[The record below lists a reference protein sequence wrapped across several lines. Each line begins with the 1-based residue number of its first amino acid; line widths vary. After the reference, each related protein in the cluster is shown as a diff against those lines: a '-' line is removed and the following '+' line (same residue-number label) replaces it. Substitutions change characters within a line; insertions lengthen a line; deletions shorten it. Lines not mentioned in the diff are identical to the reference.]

1 MSITPVPNKG
11 LVVDLDSYVR
21 LKTDRNGPDFW
32 FIEYQRILRT
42 ELAPFLPRMVYDA
55 DTNSVTASIVDKGKE
70 KLQDSVP
77 ATKNFTNVPPNEL
90 RKLREVLGDFLQKI
104 SELPATSNVRRLG
117 EVLTLP
123 DPNKA
128 PELYRLSGVGMN
140 KKLSIIWGIAPKDAS
155 GLEDSAA
162 MVSIRELL
170 HMLPAPKKSIIIP
183 KKWIL
188 AGLGALVAALGI
200 GYFLCCNGDECPA
213 QDNTATPGTVTNG
226 TVTNGTVTNGTVT
239 NGTVTNGTATN
250 GTATNGTATNGTA
263 TNGTATNGTVTNGT
277 VTNGTVTPGAVSN
290 GTVSNG
296 TVSNGTVSNGTVSN
310 GTVSNGTVSNS
321 TSTTTQQVPVGN
333 LAISDMNCP
342 CIVTIVRQ
350 EPRADGTHNIT
361 LNFQPRQG
369 ITINSIKLNNN
380 AISPGEITLRRVS
393 PSTRP
398 LRLDVTYDNGSQYTN
413 TIKLM
418 NSPE

>member
-55 DTNSVTASIVDKGKE
+55 DTNSVTASIVEKGKE

-77 ATKNFTNVPPNEL
+77 ATKNFSNVPPNEL

-104 SELPATSNVRRLG
+104 SELPPTSNVRRLG

-140 KKLSIIWGIAPKDAS
+140 KKLSILWGVAPKDAS
-155 GLEDSAA
+155 GLDDTAA

-170 HMLPAPKKSIIIP
+170 HMLPTPKKSFFIP
-183 KKWIL
+183 TKWLL
-188 AGLGALVAALGI
+188 AGLGAIVAALGI
-200 GYFLCCNGDECPA
+200 GYFLCCDGEESLAP
-213 QDNTATPGTVTNG
+213 DNTATPSATASSGTATNSTTTNG
-226 TVTNGTVTNGTVT
+226 TATS
-239 NGTVTNGTATN
+239 GTATN
-250 GTATNGTATNGTA
+250 GTT

-277 VTNGTVTPGAVSN
+277 VT
-290 GTVSNG
+290 
-296 TVSNGTVSNGTVSN
+296 
-310 GTVSNGTVSNS
+310 
-321 TSTTTQQVPVGN
+321 TTQQPPVGR
-333 LAISDMNCP
+333 LVISDSGCP
-342 CIVTIVRQ
+342 CLVTISKQ
-350 EPRADGTHNIT
+350 ESRADGTHNIT
-361 LNFQPRQG
+361 LNFQPRSG
-369 ITINSIKLNNN
+369 VTINSIKLNGTTVRG
-380 AISPGEITLRRVS
+380 SEITLTGVS
-393 PSTRP
+393 SKTPP
-398 LRLDVTYDNGSQYTN
+398 LRLDVTYDNNRPYT
-413 TIKLM
+413 TTFELK
-418 NSPE
+418 

>member
-200 GYFLCCNGDECPA
+200 GYFLCCDGDECPT

-239 NGTVTNGTATN
+239 NGTVTNGTV
-250 GTATNGTATNGTA
+250 
-263 TNGTATNGTVTNGT
+263 TNGTVTNGT
-277 VTNGTVTPGAVSN
+277 VTNGTVTN
-290 GTVSNG
+290 GTV
-296 TVSNGTVSNGTVSN
+296 T
-310 GTVSNGTVSNS
+310 NS
-321 TSTTTQQVPVGN
+321 TVTNSTATTTQQVPVGN

-380 AISPGEITLRRVS
+380 AISPGEITLQRVS

>member
-188 AGLGALVAALGI
+188 AGLGALVATLGI

-213 QDNTATPGTVTNG
+213 QDNTATPGTVTNGTVTNGAVTNGTVTNGTVTNG

-250 GTATNGTATNGTA
+250 GTATNSTA
-263 TNGTATNGTVTNGT
+263 
-277 VTNGTVTPGAVSN
+277 
-290 GTVSNG
+290 
-296 TVSNGTVSNGTVSN
+296 
-310 GTVSNGTVSNS
+310 
-321 TSTTTQQVPVGN
+321 TTTQQVPVGN

>member
-226 TVTNGTVTNGTVT
+226 TVTNGTVT
-239 NGTVTNGTATN
+239 
-250 GTATNGTATNGTA
+250 
-263 TNGTATNGTVTNGT
+263 
-277 VTNGTVTPGAVSN
+277 PGA
-290 GTVSNG
+290 
-296 TVSNGTVSNGTVSN
+296 VSN

>member
-11 LVVDLDSYVR
+11 LVVDLDAYIR

-55 DTNSVTASIVDKGKE
+55 DTNSVTASIVEKGKE

-104 SELPATSNVRRLG
+104 SELPTTSNVRRLG

-140 KKLSIIWGIAPKDAS
+140 KKLSILWGVAPKDAS
-155 GLEDSAA
+155 GLDDTAA

-170 HMLPAPKKSIIIP
+170 HMLPVPKKSITIP
-183 KKWIL
+183 KKWLL
-188 AGLGALVAALGI
+188 AGLGAIVAALGI
-200 GYFLCCNGDECPA
+200 GYFLCCDGEESLAP
-213 QDNTATPGTVTNG
+213 DNTATSGAITPD
-226 TVTNGTVTNGTVT
+226 
-239 NGTVTNGTATN
+239 
-250 GTATNGTATNGTA
+250 TATNGTA

-277 VTNGTVTPGAVSN
+277 VT
-290 GTVSNG
+290 
-296 TVSNGTVSNGTVSN
+296 
-310 GTVSNGTVSNS
+310 
-321 TSTTTQQVPVGN
+321 TTQQPPVGR
-333 LAISDMNCP
+333 LVISDMNCP
-342 CIVTIVRQ
+342 CLVTIVKQ
-350 EPRADGTHNIT
+350 EPRADGTYNIT
-361 LNFQPRQG
+361 LKIEPRQG
-369 ITINSIKLNNN
+369 VAIESIKLKNHDFR
-380 AISPGEITLRRVS
+380 PGEITLQSVS
-393 PSTRP
+393 PSTP
-398 LRLDVTYDNGSQYTN
+398 PIRLDVTYDNGRQYTN
-413 TIKLM
+413 TIVLM
-418 NSPE
+418 NSPSN